1 MQLQMTPE
9 PENTNN
15 LQVSKQNS
23 ANDKVELLQS
33 PKQITQSGRESP
45 RNFIKDISVKNKIE

>member
-45 RNFIKDISVKNKIE
+45 RNFIKDVSVKNKIE